1 MCGELFQHKYTHKKK
16 KKKKKKKNKSSRN
29 INKKQLSN
37 EVRLLQRSHLSP
49 SFLAVV
55 VVMALHHK
63 GIL

>member
-1 MCGELFQHKYTHKKK
+1 MENFFQHKYIHKKK
-16 KKKKKKKNKSSRN
+16 KKKKKKKKSFRN

-37 EVRLLQRSHLSP
+37 EVRLLQESHLSP

-55 VVMALHHK
+55 WSWHSIHHK